1 MKARGVQDDRGWD
14 HWMASL
20 TQCIWVWASPGD
32 DEGHGSLAFCSLW
45 VHRVRHDLMTEQQ
58 LGGNS
63 TQKEKKK

>member
-1 MKARGVQDDRGWD
+1 
-14 HWMASL
+14 MASL
-20 TQCIWVWASPGD
+20 TQCTWVWASPGD

-63 TQKEKKK
+63 TQKEKKVGF